1 MGRKSR
7 FKQER
12 AKNQSQTAKKHPMTT
27 EIKGFLLKRDIDINN
42 ASGLLYIVS
51 IMANF
56 LIFRSINEHSEL
68 PDIQPQENK
77 VDENRMEKLGQ
88 ALSYECERLSIEFQ
102 EIMNELVFP
111 MAGNTA
117 LVKPIL
123 KKIYSLLESLI
134 PSDNFRQTTE
144 SRIENPDFWGDSLIH
159 YVEFKEKY
167 FEAIKDLFALGL
179 KVVQYGLDG
188 REIEKAEH
196 IKKLEE
202 IRKTHRIKTDD
213 FLKLRRRATEF
224 FRIAFATYL
233 RIEFQPIREEV
244 DTKILQPAN
253 MYTGY

>member
-12 AKNQSQTAKKHPMTT
+12 AKKQSQMAEKHPMRR
-27 EIKGFLLKRDIDINN
+27 EIKEFLLKRDVDINN

-51 IMANF
+51 MMANF
-56 LIFRSINEHSEL
+56 LIFRSIKEHCEL
-68 PDIQPQENK
+68 PDIQPEENK

-88 ALSYECERLSIEFQ
+88 ALSYECEQLSIEFQ

-123 KKIYSLLESLI
+123 KKIYNLLESLI
-134 PSDNFRQTTE
+134 PSDNFRETTE
-144 SRIENPDFWGDSLIH
+144 SQIENPDFWGDSLTH
-159 YVEFKEKY
+159 YVELKEKY
-167 FEAIKDLFALGL
+167 FEAIKDLFALAL
-179 KVVQYGLDG
+179 KVVQYSLNG
-188 REIEKAEH
+188 REMEQDSH

-202 IRKTHRIKTDD
+202 IRKTHGIETDD

-233 RIEFQPIREEV
+233 RIEFQPLREDV
-244 DTKILQPAN
+244 DTKILEPA
-253 MYTGY
+253 Y